1 MLREISLR
9 LPGVPKV
16 LRYRLLAH
24 KGPGMPILYELRGH
38 VAVIT
43 LSRPERRNAW
53 CPEFYDEL
61 LRRFTD
67 ADADRCVRFVVL
79 TGAEA
84 GGAFSAG
91 ADRTDDATHRVPSHP
106 ETAQAFPW

>member
-53 CPEFYDEL
+53 CPAFYEEL
-61 LRRFTD
+61 LRRLPD
-67 ADADRCVRFVVL
+67 ADADRTARCVLL
-79 TGAEA
+79 TGQEA
-84 GGAFSAG
+84 GGALSGG
-91 ADRTDDATHRVPSHP
+91 AEMTDERTQRV
-106 ETAQAFPW
+106 TI